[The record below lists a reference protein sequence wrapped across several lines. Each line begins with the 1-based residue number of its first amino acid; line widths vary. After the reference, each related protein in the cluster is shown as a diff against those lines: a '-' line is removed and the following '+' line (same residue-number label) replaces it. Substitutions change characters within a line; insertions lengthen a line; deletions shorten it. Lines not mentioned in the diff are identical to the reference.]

1 MSKKIVILDSNA
13 VIHRAYHALP
23 PFSTADGVM
32 VNAVYGYA
40 KLLLKVIKDIKPDIV
55 LAAFDVAGDTFRH
68 NQFEDYKANRVAAD
82 QDLYDQIPLVK
93 ELLQAIDI
101 PILELSGYE
110 ADDVIG
116 TVAEQTH
123 KTNNELVIVTGDM
136 DTMQL
141 VRPRISVYTLR
152 KSINDT
158 VIFDTEAVIAK
169 YQIHPDQ
176 VRDFKGLKGD
186 PSDNIPGVPGIG
198 DLRAVNLLK
207 RFETL
212 ENVYT
217 FVDKYEKFED
227 IEKENREAFTKS
239 IFENLKNN
247 KEQAFFSRELAT
259 IIIDAP
265 IGEVVNDSIEYTFP
279 VEKAKEIFKH
289 FEFYS
294 LVKELNT
301 QLEKVNNHKAQ
312 TSFWGGAAKT
322 VEAISNTDTTVEDNK
337 YHNLNQLTNLPLAIY
352 KNKDEYIVAD
362 AKSQK
367 AKITETELRN
377 LLQTEQTLICADIKP
392 IIRQLYPFEIKAKL
406 QDVVLMAYL
415 INPGERQLSLE
426 SVCNAYGVNYNS
438 TQPELCLHQIYQVII
453 DKMKTLHIEAVYNT
467 IERPLLLVLAKME
480 AKGVLFNTS
489 KLQSTKNFV
498 EDKIATL
505 TRDIYALYGEAFNL
519 NSPKQ
524 LADILFNKLQLSVKG
539 VKKTNG
545 GKVSTSAQSL
555 ETMRGE
561 FEIVDLILQYREVAK
576 LKSTYIDSLPTL
588 MDNGGRIHTTY
599 QQNIAA
605 TGRLSSVDPNLQNIP
620 ARSEL
625 GRQIKNCFVAPED
638 WTLLICDYSQ
648 IELRLA
654 AHLSQ
659 DQAMLEIFRQGI
671 DFHTATA
678 QRVYGVKTEEVT
690 KEMRSFAKTINFGIL
705 YGMGATSLAQNL
717 KIKRAEA
724 QIFLD
729 KYRQAYPELNDY
741 MESLKQFARKN
752 GYAQTEYGRIRDLS
766 NIDVRNPRN
775 QALLDRIAVNM
786 PIQGL
791 QADIIKLAMI
801 QIDESL
807 ADRDDIYMILQVHD
821 ELVFEVKTDKA
832 EIYKDKIL
840 NIMESVYKATIPIK
854 VEAVIKDF
862 WG

>member
-1 MSKKIVILDSNA
+1 MKKKIVILDSNA

-23 PFSTADGVM
+23 PFTTADGVM

-68 NQFEDYKANRVAAD
+68 EQFENYKANRVAAD

-93 ELLQAIDI
+93 EMLEAIEI
-101 PILELSGYE
+101 PILELAGYE
-110 ADDVIG
+110 ADDIIG
-116 TVAEQTH
+116 TIAEQTS
-123 KTNNELVIVTGDM
+123 KTSNELIIVTGDM

-141 VRPRISVYTLR
+141 VKPQILVYTLR

-158 VIFDTEAVIAK
+158 VIFDTEGVIAK

-176 VRDFKGLKGD
+176 VCDFKGLKGD

-198 DLRAVNLLK
+198 DLRAVNLLR

-212 ENVYT
+212 ENIYK
-217 FVDKYEKFED
+217 FVDQYKQFED
-227 IEKENREAFTKS
+227 IAKDNREALTKS

-259 IIIDAP
+259 IITDAP
-265 IGEVVNDSIEYTFP
+265 IGEVVHDSIDYTFP

-301 QLEKVNNHKAQ
+301 QLEKANNHKSQ
-312 TSFWGGAAKT
+312 TSFWGQADISPV
-322 VEAISNTDTTVEDNK
+322 VEPENVETGK
-337 YHNLNQLTNLPLAIY
+337 FYNLSQLTNLPLAIWAG
-352 KNKDEYIVAD
+352 EEVYIAID
-362 AKSQK
+362 AKGQR
-367 AKITETELRN
+367 AKVSEKELRE
-377 LLQTEQTLICADIKP
+377 LLASEQTLICADIKP
-392 IIRQLYPFEIKAKL
+392 IIRELYPFELKAKL
-406 QDVVLMAYL
+406 QDVILMAYL
-415 INPGERQLSLE
+415 ITPGERQLSLE
-426 SVCNAYGVNYNS
+426 AVCGAYGVGYNS
-438 TQPELCLHQIYQVII
+438 TQSELVLHQLYKLIVS
-453 DKMKTLHIEAVYNT
+453 KMQALHIEEVYNL
-467 IERPLLLVLAKME
+467 IERPLLPVLAKME
-480 AKGVLFNTS
+480 AVGVLFDEF
-489 KLQSTKNFV
+489 KLQSTKTFV
-498 EDKIATL
+498 EDKIAIL
-505 TRDIYALYGEAFNL
+505 TRDIYALAGEEFNL

-524 LADILFNKLQLSVKG
+524 LADILFNKLNLSVKG

-545 GKVSTSAQSL
+545 GQVSTSAQAL
-555 ETMRGE
+555 ESMRSE

-588 MDNGGRIHTTY
+588 MDKNGRIHTTY

-620 ARSEL
+620 ARGEL
-625 GRQIKNCFVAPED
+625 GRQIKNCFVARQN

-659 DQAMLEIFRQGI
+659 DSAMLEIFRQNI

-678 QRVYGVKTEEVT
+678 QRVYGVDPKEVT

-724 QIFLD
+724 QVFLD

-741 MESLKQFARKN
+741 MESLKQFARKH

-766 NIDVRNPRN
+766 NIDIRNPRN

-801 QIDESL
+801 KIDEYL
-807 ADRDDIYMILQVHD
+807 REKQDIYMILQVHD
-821 ELVFEVKTDKA
+821 ELVFEVKEDKA
-832 EIYKDKIL
+832 EQYKTKIL
-840 NIMESVYKATIPIK
+840 EIMESVYRATIPII
-854 VEAVIKDF
+854 VEAIVKDY

>member
-1 MSKKIVILDSNA
+1 MKKKIIILDSNA

-23 PFSTADGVM
+23 PFTTADGVM

-68 NQFEDYKANRVAAD
+68 NQFEAYKANRVAAD

-93 ELLQAIDI
+93 EMLEAIEI
-101 PILELSGYE
+101 PILELAGYE
-110 ADDVIG
+110 ADDIIG
-116 TVAEQTH
+116 TIAEQTS
-123 KTNNELVIVTGDM
+123 KTRNELIIVTGDM

-141 VRPRISVYTLR
+141 VKPQISVYTLR

-158 VIFDTEAVIAK
+158 VIFDTEAVITK
-169 YQIHPDQ
+169 YQIRPDQ
-176 VRDFKGLKGD
+176 VCDFKGLKGD

-212 ENVYT
+212 ENIYK
-217 FVDKYEKFED
+217 FVDQYKQFED
-227 IEKENREAFTKS
+227 IAKEDREALTKA

-259 IIIDAP
+259 IITDAP
-265 IGEVVNDSIEYTFP
+265 IGEVVNDSIDYTFP

-301 QLEKVNNHKAQ
+301 QLEKANNHKSQ
-312 TSFWGGAAKT
+312 TSFWGQQSVAVT
-322 VEAISNTDTTVEDNK
+322 VEPQVIGESK
-337 YHNLNQLTNLPLAIY
+337 LYNLSQLTNLPLAIWAGVEE
-352 KNKDEYIVAD
+352 DYIAID
-362 AKSQK
+362 AKGQRSK
-367 AKITETELRN
+367 VSEKELRA
-377 LLQTEQTLICADIKP
+377 LLGSEQTIICADIKP
-392 IIRQLYPFEIKAKL
+392 IIRKLYPFELKANL
-406 QDVVLMAYL
+406 QDVILMAYL

-426 SVCNAYGVNYNS
+426 AVCGAYGVGYNS
-438 TQPELCLHQIYQVII
+438 AQPELVLHQLYDLILS
-453 DKMKTLHIEAVYNT
+453 KMQTLHIEEVYNS
-467 IERPLLLVLAKME
+467 IERPLLPVLAKME
-480 AKGVLFNTS
+480 AVGVLFNES
-489 KLQSTKNFV
+489 KLQATKTFV

-505 TRDIYALYGEAFNL
+505 TKDIYALAGEEFNL

-524 LADILFNKLQLSVKG
+524 LADILFNKLNLSVKG

-545 GKVSTSAQSL
+545 GQISTSAQAL
-555 ETMRGE
+555 ESMRGE

-588 MDNGGRIHTTY
+588 MDEQGRIHTTY

-620 ARSEL
+620 ARGEL
-625 GRQIKNCFVAPED
+625 GRQIKNCFVAREN

-659 DQAMLEIFRQGI
+659 DQAMLEIFRQNI
-671 DFHTATA
+671 DFHTATS
-678 QRVYGVKTEEVT
+678 QRVYGVSPEEVT

-724 QIFLD
+724 QVFLD
-729 KYRQAYPELNDY
+729 KYRQAYPELHEY
-741 MESLKQFARKN
+741 MESLKQFARKH

-766 NIDVRNPRN
+766 NIDIRNPRN

-801 QIDESL
+801 KIDEYL
-807 ADRDDIYMILQVHD
+807 GEKQDIYMILQVHD
-821 ELVFEVKTDKA
+821 ELVFEVKTTQA
-832 EIYKDKIL
+832 EQYKDKIL
-840 NIMESVYKATIPIK
+840 EIMESVYKATIPIK
-854 VEAVIKDF
+854 VEAVIKDY

>member
-1 MSKKIVILDSNA
+1 MKKKIVILDSNA

-23 PFSTADGVM
+23 PFTTADGVM

-68 NQFEDYKANRVAAD
+68 NQFEAYKANRVAAD

-93 ELLQAIDI
+93 EMLEAIEI
-101 PILELSGYE
+101 PILELAGYE
-110 ADDVIG
+110 ADDIIG
-116 TVAEQTH
+116 TIAEQTS
-123 KTNNELVIVTGDM
+123 KTSNELIIVTGDM

-141 VRPRISVYTLR
+141 VKPQILVYTLR

-158 VIFDTEAVIAK
+158 VIFDTEGVIAK

-176 VRDFKGLKGD
+176 VCDFKGLKGD

-207 RFETL
+207 RFKTL
-212 ENVYT
+212 ENIYK
-217 FVDKYEKFED
+217 FVDQYKQFED
-227 IEKENREAFTKS
+227 IAKDNREALTKS

-259 IIIDAP
+259 IITDAP
-265 IGEVVNDSIEYTFP
+265 IGEVVHDSIDYTFP

-301 QLEKVNNHKAQ
+301 QLEKANNHKSQ
-312 TSFWGGAAKT
+312 TSFWGQADISPVVKPEN
-322 VEAISNTDTTVEDNK
+322 VETGK
-337 YHNLNQLTNLPLAIY
+337 FYNLSQLTNLPLAIWAG
-352 KNKDEYIVAD
+352 EEVYIAID
-362 AKSQK
+362 AKGQR
-367 AKITETELRN
+367 AKVSEKELRE
-377 LLQTEQTLICADIKP
+377 LLASEQTLICADIKP
-392 IIRQLYPFEIKAKL
+392 IIRELYPFELKANL
-406 QDVVLMAYL
+406 QDVILMAYL

-426 SVCNAYGVNYNS
+426 AVCGAYGVGYNS
-438 TQPELCLHQIYQVII
+438 TQPELVLHQLYKLLVS
-453 DKMKTLHIEAVYNT
+453 KMQALHIEEVYNL
-467 IERPLLLVLAKME
+467 IERPLLPVLAKME
-480 AKGVLFNTS
+480 AVGVLFDES
-489 KLQSTKNFV
+489 KLQSTKTFV
-498 EDKIATL
+498 EDKIAIL
-505 TRDIYALYGEAFNL
+505 TRDIYALAGEEFNL

-524 LADILFNKLQLSVKG
+524 LADILFNKLNLSVKG

-545 GKVSTSAQSL
+545 GQISTSAQAL
-555 ETMRGE
+555 ESMRSE

-588 MDNGGRIHTTY
+588 MDKNGRIHTTY

-620 ARSEL
+620 ARGEL
-625 GRQIKNCFVAPED
+625 GRQIKNCFVARQD

-659 DQAMLEIFRQGI
+659 DRAMLEIFRQNI

-678 QRVYGVKTEEVT
+678 QRVYGVGPEEVT

-724 QIFLD
+724 QVFLD
-729 KYRQAYPELNDY
+729 KYRQAYSELNDY
-741 MESLKQFARKN
+741 IESLKQFARKHN
-752 GYAQTEYGRIRDLS
+752 YAQTEYGRIRDLS
-766 NIDVRNPRN
+766 NIDIRNPRN

-801 QIDESL
+801 KIDEYL
-807 ADRDDIYMILQVHD
+807 GEKQDIYMILQVHD
-821 ELVFEVKTDKA
+821 ELVFEVKEDKA
-832 EIYKDKIL
+832 EQYKTKIL
-840 NIMESVYKATIPIK
+840 EIMESVYKATIPIK
-854 VEAVIKDF
+854 VEAVIKNY

>member
-123 KTNNELVIVTGDM
+123 KTSNELVIVTGDM

-198 DLRAVNLLK
+198 DMRAVNLLK

-212 ENVYT
+212 ENIYT
-217 FVDKYEKFED
+217 FIDKYDKFED
-227 IEKENREAFTKS
+227 IAKEDREALTKS

-259 IIIDAP
+259 IITDAP

-312 TSFWGGAAKT
+312 ASFFSSSNQSNL
-322 VEAISNTDTTVEDNK
+322 EAVSQNQPNK
-337 YHNLNQLTNLPLAIY
+337 YLNLNKLTTLPLAICTTQ
-352 KNKDEYIVAD
+352 NEYVVID
-362 AKSQK
+362 SKLQK
-367 AKITETELRN
+367 AKITKSELKD
-377 LLQTEQTLICADIKP
+377 LLQTEQILICADIKP
-392 IIRQLYPFEIKAKL
+392 IIRQLYPFEIKAKI

-438 TQPELCLHQIYQVII
+438 IQPELCLHQIYQVIV
-453 DKMKTLHIEAVYNT
+453 DKMKTLHIEEVYNT
-467 IERPLLLVLAKME
+467 IERPLLPVLAKME

-498 EDKIATL
+498 ENKIANL
-505 TRDIYALYGEAFNL
+505 TRDIYALSGEEFNL

-545 GKVSTSAQSL
+545 GKVSTSAQAL
-555 ETMRGE
+555 EAMRGK

-588 MDNGGRIHTTY
+588 MDDRGRIHTTY

-620 ARSEL
+620 ARTEL

-659 DQAMLEIFRQGI
+659 DQAMLEIFRQGV

-678 QRVYGVKTEEVT
+678 QRVYGVKSEEVT

-724 QIFLD
+724 QEFLD
-729 KYRQAYPELNDY
+729 KYRQAYPELHQY
-741 MESLKQFARKN
+741 MESLKQFSRKH

-766 NIDVRNPRN
+766 NIDIRNPRN

-801 QIDESL
+801 QMDEYL

-832 EIYKDKIL
+832 AIYRDKIL

>member
-68 NQFEDYKANRVAAD
+68 NQFEAYKANRVAAD

-101 PILELSGYE
+101 PVLELSGYE
-110 ADDVIG
+110 ADDIIG
-116 TVAEQTH
+116 TIAKQTD

-141 VRPRISVYTLR
+141 VKPRISVYTLK

-169 YQIHPDQ
+169 YQIHPNQ

-198 DLRAVNLLK
+198 DMRAVNLLK

-212 ENVYT
+212 ENIYT
-217 FVDKYEKFED
+217 FVDKYEKFDD
-227 IEKENREAFTKS
+227 IKKENREALTKS
-239 IFENLKNN
+239 IFENLKQN

-259 IIIDAP
+259 IILDAP
-265 IGEVVNDSIEYTFP
+265 IGEVVHDSIAYTFP

-301 QLEKVNNHKAQ
+301 QLEKSDNHKTQA
-312 TSFWGGAAKT
+312 SFWGQSNQELVFTEG
-322 VEAISNTDTTVEDNK
+322 VENNK
-337 YHNLNQLTNLPLAIY
+337 YHQLNQLTTSLLAIY
-352 KNKDEYIVAD
+352 TRQDEYIAIDVNLD
-362 AKSQK
+362 K
-367 AKITETELRN
+367 ANITESELRN
-377 LLQTEQTLICADIKP
+377 LLQTDQILICSDIKTLIRSLCP
-392 IIRQLYPFEIKAKL
+392 VNVKAKL

-426 SVCNAYGVNYNS
+426 SVCSAYGVKYNS
-438 TQPELCLHQIYQVII
+438 IQPELCLHQIYQVII
-453 DKMKTLHIEAVYNT
+453 DKMKTLHIEDVYNT
-467 IERPLLLVLAKME
+467 IERPLLTVLAKME
-480 AKGVLFNTS
+480 AKGVLFDTS

-498 EDKIATL
+498 EGKIATL
-505 TRDIYALYGEAFNL
+505 TRDIYALSGKEFNL

-539 VKKTNG
+539 VKKTNSG
-545 GKVSTSAQSL
+545 QVSTSAQAL
-555 ETMRGE
+555 EAMRGE

-588 MDNGGRIHTTY
+588 MDDRGRIHTTY

-625 GRQIKNCFVAPED
+625 GRQIKNCFVAPEG

-678 QRVYGVKTEEVT
+678 QRVYAVKPEEVT

-717 KIKRAEA
+717 KIKRTEA
-724 QIFLD
+724 QEFLD
-729 KYRQAYPELNDY
+729 KYRQAYPELHQY
-741 MESLKQFARKN
+741 MESLKQFARKH

-766 NIDVRNPRN
+766 NIDIRNPRN

-801 QIDESL
+801 KIDEYL
-807 ADRDDIYMILQVHD
+807 GEKQDIYMILQVHD

-832 EIYKDKIL
+832 EQYKTKIL
-840 NIMESVYKATIPIK
+840 EIMESVYKATIPIK
-854 VEAVIKDF
+854 VEAAIKDY
-862 WG
+862 

>member
-1 MSKKIVILDSNA
+1 MKKKIVILDSNA

-23 PFSTADGVM
+23 PFTTADGVM

-68 NQFEDYKANRVAAD
+68 EQFENYKANRVAAD

-93 ELLQAIDI
+93 EMLEAIEI
-101 PILELSGYE
+101 PILELAGYE
-110 ADDVIG
+110 ADDIIG
-116 TVAEQTH
+116 TIAEQTS
-123 KTNNELVIVTGDM
+123 KTSNELIIVTGDM

-141 VRPRISVYTLR
+141 VKPQILVYTLR

-158 VIFDTEAVIAK
+158 VIFDTEGVIAK

-176 VRDFKGLKGD
+176 VCDFKGLKGD

-198 DLRAVNLLK
+198 DLRAVNLLR

-212 ENVYT
+212 ENIYK
-217 FVDKYEKFED
+217 FVDQYKQFED
-227 IEKENREAFTKS
+227 IAKDNREALTKS

-259 IIIDAP
+259 IITDAP
-265 IGEVVNDSIEYTFP
+265 IGEVVHDSIDYTFP

-301 QLEKVNNHKAQ
+301 QLEKANNHKSQ
-312 TSFWGGAAKT
+312 TSFWGQADISPV
-322 VEAISNTDTTVEDNK
+322 VEPENVETGK
-337 YHNLNQLTNLPLAIY
+337 FYNLSQLTNLPLAIWAG
-352 KNKDEYIVAD
+352 EEVYIAID
-362 AKSQK
+362 AKGQR
-367 AKITETELRN
+367 AKVSEKELRE
-377 LLQTEQTLICADIKP
+377 LLASEQTLICADIKP
-392 IIRQLYPFEIKAKL
+392 IIRELYPFELKAKL
-406 QDVVLMAYL
+406 QDVILMAYL

-426 SVCNAYGVNYNS
+426 AVCGAYGVGYNS
-438 TQPELCLHQIYQVII
+438 TQSELVLHQLYKLIVS
-453 DKMKTLHIEAVYNT
+453 KMQALHIEEVYNL
-467 IERPLLLVLAKME
+467 IERPLLPVLAKME
-480 AKGVLFNTS
+480 AVGVLFDEF
-489 KLQSTKNFV
+489 KLQSTKTFV
-498 EDKIATL
+498 EDKIAIL
-505 TRDIYALYGEAFNL
+505 TRDIYALAGEEFNL

-524 LADILFNKLQLSVKG
+524 LADILFNKLNLSVKG

-545 GKVSTSAQSL
+545 GQVSTSAQAL
-555 ETMRGE
+555 ESMRSE

-588 MDNGGRIHTTY
+588 MDKNGRIHTTY

-620 ARSEL
+620 ARGEL
-625 GRQIKNCFVAPED
+625 GRQIKNCFVARQN

-659 DQAMLEIFRQGI
+659 DSAMLEIFRQNI

-678 QRVYGVKTEEVT
+678 QRVYGVDPKEVT

-724 QIFLD
+724 QVFLD

-741 MESLKQFARKN
+741 MESLKQFARKH

-766 NIDVRNPRN
+766 NIDIRNPRN

-801 QIDESL
+801 KIDEYL
-807 ADRDDIYMILQVHD
+807 REKQDIYMILQVHD
-821 ELVFEVKTDKA
+821 ELVFEVKEDKA
-832 EIYKDKIL
+832 EQYKTKIL
-840 NIMESVYKATIPIK
+840 EIMESVYRATIPII
-854 VEAVIKDF
+854 VEAIVKDY

>member
-40 KLLLKVIKDIKPDIV
+40 KLLLKVIKDVNPDIV

-68 NQFEDYKANRVAAD
+68 QQFEAYKANRVAAD

-101 PILELSGYE
+101 PVLELSGYE
-110 ADDVIG
+110 ADDIIG
-116 TVAEQTH
+116 TIAEQTH
-123 KTNNELVIVTGDM
+123 KTSNELVIVTGDM

-141 VRPRISVYTLR
+141 VKPRISVYTLR

-158 VIFDTEAVIAK
+158 IIFDTEAVIAK
-169 YQIHPDQ
+169 YQIRPDQ
-176 VRDFKGLKGD
+176 VCDFKGLKGD

-198 DLRAVNLLK
+198 DMRAVNLLK

-212 ENVYT
+212 ENIYN
-217 FVDKYEKFED
+217 FVDKYEKFDD
-227 IEKENREAFTKS
+227 IDKDNREAFTKS

-259 IIIDAP
+259 IITDAP
-265 IGEVVNDSIEYTFP
+265 IREIVNDSLDYTFP
-279 VEKAKEIFKH
+279 VEKAKDIFKH

-301 QLEKVNNHKAQ
+301 QLEKSNNHKAQ
-312 TSFWGGAAKT
+312 ASFFANS
-322 VEAISNTDTTVEDNK
+322 ESNLEIVSQSQPSKYLALNK
-337 YHNLNQLTNLPLAIY
+337 LTNLPLAIY
-352 KNKDEYIVAD
+352 TNPNEYVVID
-362 AKSQK
+362 SKLQK
-367 AKITETELRN
+367 AKITEIELRN
-377 LLQTEQTLICADIKP
+377 LLHTEQTLICTDIKP
-392 IIRQLYPFEIKAKL
+392 IIRELYPIELKANL
-406 QDVVLMAYL
+406 QDVILMAYL

-438 TQPELCLHQIYQVII
+438 AQPELCLHQIYQVIL
-453 DKMKTLHIEAVYNT
+453 DKMKTLHIESVYNT
-467 IERPLLLVLAKME
+467 IERPLLPVLAKME
-480 AKGVLFNTS
+480 SKGVLFDIT

-498 EDKIATL
+498 EDKIYKL
-505 TRDIYALYGEAFNL
+505 TRDIYSISGEEFNL

-524 LADILFNKLQLSVKG
+524 LADILFNKLNLSVKG

-545 GKVSTSAQSL
+545 GQVSTSAQAL
-555 ETMRGE
+555 EAMRGK

-576 LKSTYIDSLPTL
+576 LKSTYIDSIPTL
-588 MDNGGRIHTTY
+588 MDKNGRIHTTY

-625 GRQIKNCFVAPED
+625 GRQIKNCFVAPKE
-638 WTLLICDYSQ
+638 WTFLICDYSQ
-648 IELRLA
+648 IELRLS

-659 DQAMLEIFRQGI
+659 DKAMLDIFRQNI

-678 QRVYGVKTEEVT
+678 QRVYGVKVEEVT

-741 MESLKQFARKN
+741 MESLKQFARKH

-766 NIDVRNPRN
+766 NIDIRNPRN

-801 QIDESL
+801 KINEYL

-821 ELVFEVKTDKA
+821 ELVFEVKVEKA

-840 NIMESVYKATIPIK
+840 HIMESVYKATIPMK
-854 VEAVIKDF
+854 VEAAIKNY

>member
-1 MSKKIVILDSNA
+1 MKKKIVILDSNA

-23 PFSTADGVM
+23 PFTTADGVI

-55 LAAFDVAGDTFRH
+55 LAAFDVAGGTFRH
-68 NQFEDYKANRVAAD
+68 EQFEQYKANRVAAD

-93 ELLQAIDI
+93 EMLEAIEI

-110 ADDVIG
+110 ADDIIG
-116 TVAEQTH
+116 TIAEQTS
-123 KTNNELVIVTGDM
+123 KTSNELIIVTGDM

-141 VRPRISVYTLR
+141 VKPQISVYTLR

-169 YQIHPDQ
+169 YQIRPDQ
-176 VRDFKGLKGD
+176 VCDFKGLKGD

-198 DLRAVNLLK
+198 DMRAVNLLK

-212 ENVYT
+212 ENTYK
-217 FVDKYEKFED
+217 FVDQYAKFED
-227 IEKENREAFTKS
+227 IAKEDREALTKS
-239 IFENLKNN
+239 IFENLKKN

-259 IIIDAP
+259 IITDAP
-265 IGEVVNDSIEYTFP
+265 IGEVVNDSIDYTFP

-301 QLEKVNNHKAQ
+301 QLEKANNHKAQ
-312 TSFWGGAAKT
+312 TSFWGRADIAT
-322 VEAISNTDTTVEDNK
+322 VAEPESMGESKLYD
-337 YHNLNQLTNLPLAIY
+337 LSQLTNLPLAIWASQ
-352 KNKDEYIVAD
+352 EGGIAID
-362 AKSQK
+362 AKGQK
-367 AKITETELRN
+367 AKLSESELRE
-377 LLQTEQTLICADIKP
+377 LLSSEQTLICADIKP
-392 IIRQLYPFEIKAKL
+392 IIRKLYPFELKANL
-406 QDVVLMAYL
+406 QDVILMAYL

-426 SVCNAYGVNYNS
+426 AVCGAYGIGYNA
-438 TQPELCLHQIYQVII
+438 TQPELILHQLYNLILS
-453 DKMKTLHIEAVYNT
+453 KMQSLHIEEVYNL
-467 IERPLLLVLAKME
+467 IERPLLPVLAKME
-480 AKGVLFNTS
+480 AMGVLFNES
-489 KLQSTKNFV
+489 KLQATKTFV
-498 EDKIATL
+498 EDKIDVL
-505 TRDIYALYGEAFNL
+505 TRDIYAIAGEEFNL

-524 LADILFNKLQLSVKG
+524 LADILFNKLNLSVKG

-545 GKVSTSAQSL
+545 GQVSTSAQAL
-555 ETMRGE
+555 ESMRGK

-588 MDNGGRIHTTY
+588 MDKNGRIHTTY

-620 ARSEL
+620 ARGEL
-625 GRQIKNCFVAPED
+625 GRQIKDCFVARED

-659 DQAMLEIFRQGI
+659 DQAMLEIFRKNI

-678 QRVYGVKTEEVT
+678 QRVYGVSPEEVT

-724 QIFLD
+724 QVFLD

-741 MESLKQFARKN
+741 MESLKQFARKH

-766 NIDVRNPRN
+766 NIDIRNPRN

-801 QIDESL
+801 QIDEYI
-807 ADRDDIYMILQVHD
+807 AAKDDIYMILQVHD
-821 ELVFEVKTDKA
+821 ELVFEVKADKA
-832 EIYKDKIL
+832 EKYKDKIL
-840 NIMESVYKATIPIK
+840 EIMESVYKATIPIK
-854 VEAVIKDF
+854 VEAVTKDY

>member
-1 MSKKIVILDSNA
+1 MKKKIVILDSNA

-23 PFSTADGVM
+23 PFTTADGVM

-55 LAAFDVAGDTFRH
+55 LAAFDVVGGTFRH
-68 NQFEDYKANRVAAD
+68 EQFEQYKANRVAAD

-93 ELLQAIDI
+93 EMLEAIEI

-110 ADDVIG
+110 ADDIIG
-116 TVAEQTH
+116 TIAEQTS
-123 KTNNELVIVTGDM
+123 KTSNELIIVTGDM

-141 VRPRISVYTLR
+141 VKPQISVYTLR

-169 YQIHPDQ
+169 YQIRPDQ
-176 VRDFKGLKGD
+176 VCDFKGLKGD

-212 ENVYT
+212 ENTYK
-217 FVDKYEKFED
+217 FVDQYAKFED
-227 IEKENREAFTKS
+227 IAKEDREALTKS
-239 IFENLKNN
+239 IFENLKKN

-259 IIIDAP
+259 IITDAP
-265 IGEVVNDSIEYTFP
+265 IGEVVNDSIDYTFP
-279 VEKAKEIFKH
+279 VGKAKEIFKH

-301 QLEKVNNHKAQ
+301 QLEKANNHKAQ
-312 TSFWGGAAKT
+312 TSFWGQADIAT
-322 VEAISNTDTTVEDNK
+322 VAEPESMGESKLYNFS
-337 YHNLNQLTNLPLAIY
+337 QLTHLPLAIWAGQE
-352 KNKDEYIVAD
+352 DYIVID
-362 AKSQK
+362 AKGQK
-367 AKITETELRN
+367 AKVSEKELRE
-377 LLQTEQTLICADIKP
+377 LLVSKQTLICADIKP
-392 IIRQLYPFEIKAKL
+392 IIRKLYPFELKANL
-406 QDVVLMAYL
+406 QDVILMAYL

-426 SVCNAYGVNYNS
+426 AVCGAYGIGYNS
-438 TQPELCLHQIYQVII
+438 TQPELVLHQLYQLIVS
-453 DKMKTLHIEAVYNT
+453 KMQALHIEEVYNL
-467 IERPLLLVLAKME
+467 IERPLLPVLAKME
-480 AKGVLFNTS
+480 AMGVLFNES
-489 KLQSTKNFV
+489 KLQATKTFV
-498 EDKIATL
+498 EDKIDVL
-505 TRDIYALYGEAFNL
+505 TRDIYAIAGEEFNL

-524 LADILFNKLQLSVKG
+524 LADILFNKLNLSVKG

-545 GKVSTSAQSL
+545 GQVSTSAQAL
-555 ETMRGE
+555 ESMRGK

-588 MDNGGRIHTTY
+588 MDKNGRIHTTY

-620 ARSEL
+620 ARGEL
-625 GRQIKNCFVAPED
+625 GRQIKDCFVARED

-659 DQAMLEIFRQGI
+659 DQAMLEIFRKNI

-678 QRVYGVKTEEVT
+678 QRVYGVSPEEVT

-724 QIFLD
+724 QVFLD

-741 MESLKQFARKN
+741 MESLKQFARKH

-766 NIDVRNPRN
+766 NIDIRNPRN

-801 QIDESL
+801 KIDEYL
-807 ADRDDIYMILQVHD
+807 REKQDIYMILQVHD

-832 EIYKDKIL
+832 DQYKTTIL
-840 NIMESVYKATIPIK
+840 EIMESVYKATIPIK
-854 VEAVIKDF
+854 VEAVTKDY

>member
-40 KLLLKVIKDIKPDIV
+40 KLLLKVIKDVNPDIV

-68 NQFEDYKANRVAAD
+68 QQFEAYKANRVAAD

-101 PILELSGYE
+101 PVLELSGYE
-110 ADDVIG
+110 ADDIIG
-116 TVAEQTH
+116 TIAEQTH
-123 KTNNELVIVTGDM
+123 KTSNELVIVTGDM

-141 VRPRISVYTLR
+141 VKPRISVYTLR

-158 VIFDTEAVIAK
+158 IIFDTEAVIAK
-169 YQIHPDQ
+169 YQIRPDQ
-176 VRDFKGLKGD
+176 VCDFKGLKGD

-198 DLRAVNLLK
+198 DMRAVNLLK

-212 ENVYT
+212 ENIYN
-217 FVDKYEKFED
+217 FVDKYEKFDD
-227 IEKENREAFTKS
+227 IDKDNREAFTKS

-259 IIIDAP
+259 IITDAP
-265 IGEVVNDSIEYTFP
+265 IREIVNDSLDYTFP
-279 VEKAKEIFKH
+279 VEKAKDIFKH

-301 QLEKVNNHKAQ
+301 QLEKSNNHKAQ
-312 TSFWGGAAKT
+312 ASFFANS
-322 VEAISNTDTTVEDNK
+322 ESNLEIVSQSQPSKYLALNK
-337 YHNLNQLTNLPLAIY
+337 LTNLPLAIY
-352 KNKDEYIVAD
+352 TNPNEYVVID
-362 AKSQK
+362 SKLQK
-367 AKITETELRN
+367 AKITEIELRN
-377 LLQTEQTLICADIKP
+377 LLHTEQTLICTDIKP
-392 IIRQLYPFEIKAKL
+392 IIRELYPIELKANL
-406 QDVVLMAYL
+406 QDVILMAYL

-426 SVCNAYGVNYNS
+426 SVCNAYGVSYN
-438 TQPELCLHQIYQVII
+438 TLMPESSLHQVYNVII
-453 DKMKTLHIEAVYNT
+453 GKMQTLHIESVYNT
-467 IERPLLLVLAKME
+467 IERPLLPVLAKME
-480 AKGVLFNTS
+480 SKGVLFDIT

-498 EDKIATL
+498 EDKIYKL
-505 TRDIYALYGEAFNL
+505 TRDIYSISGEEFNL

-524 LADILFNKLQLSVKG
+524 LADILFNKLNLSVKG

-545 GKVSTSAQSL
+545 GKVSTSAQAL
-555 ETMRGE
+555 EAMRGK

-576 LKSTYIDSLPTL
+576 LKSTYIDSIPTL
-588 MDNGGRIHTTY
+588 MDKNGRIHTTY

-625 GRQIKNCFVAPED
+625 GRQIKNCFVAPKE
-638 WTLLICDYSQ
+638 WTFLICDYSQ
-648 IELRLA
+648 IELRLS

-659 DQAMLEIFRQGI
+659 DKAMLDIFRQNI

-678 QRVYGVKTEEVT
+678 QRVYGVKVEEVT

-741 MESLKQFARKN
+741 MESLKQFARKH

-766 NIDVRNPRN
+766 NIDIRNPRN

-801 QIDESL
+801 QIDEYL

-821 ELVFEVKTDKA
+821 ELVFEVKVEKA

-840 NIMESVYKATIPIK
+840 HIMESVYKATIPMK
-854 VEAVIKDF
+854 VEAAIKNY

>member
-1 MSKKIVILDSNA
+1 MKKKIVILDSNA

-23 PFSTADGVM
+23 PFTTADGMM

-68 NQFEDYKANRVAAD
+68 NQFKAYKANRVAAD

-93 ELLQAIDI
+93 EMLEAIEI

-110 ADDVIG
+110 ADDIIG
-116 TVAEQTH
+116 TIAEQTS
-123 KTNNELVIVTGDM
+123 KTKNELIIVTGDM

-141 VRPRISVYTLR
+141 VKPQISVYTLR

-169 YQIHPDQ
+169 YQICPDQ
-176 VRDFKGLKGD
+176 VCDFKGLKGD

-212 ENVYT
+212 ENIYK
-217 FVDKYEKFED
+217 FVDQYKQFED
-227 IEKENREAFTKS
+227 IAKNNREALTKS

-247 KEQAFFSRELAT
+247 KEQAFFSQELAT
-259 IIIDAP
+259 IITDAP
-265 IGEVVNDSIEYTFP
+265 IGEVVHDSIDYTFP

-301 QLEKVNNHKAQ
+301 QLEKANNHKSQ
-312 TSFWGGAAKT
+312 TSFWGQADIAPVAESESVGESKL
-322 VEAISNTDTTVEDNK
+322 
-337 YHNLNQLTNLPLAIY
+337 YNLSQLTNLPLAIWAGQ
-352 KNKDEYIVAD
+352 EEGYIAID
-362 AKSQK
+362 AKGQR
-367 AKITETELRN
+367 AKVSEKELRE
-377 LLQTEQTLICADIKP
+377 LLASEQTLICADIKP
-392 IIRQLYPFEIKAKL
+392 IIGELYPFELKAKL
-406 QDVVLMAYL
+406 QDVILMAYL

-426 SVCNAYGVNYNS
+426 AVCGAYGVGYNS
-438 TQPELCLHQIYQVII
+438 TQPELVLHQLYKLILS
-453 DKMKTLHIEAVYNT
+453 KMQALHIEEVYNL
-467 IERPLLLVLAKME
+467 IERPLLPVLAKME
-480 AKGVLFNTS
+480 AVGVLFDES
-489 KLQSTKNFV
+489 KLQSTKTFV
-498 EDKIATL
+498 EDKVATL
-505 TRDIYALYGEAFNL
+505 TRDIYALAGEEFNL

-524 LADILFNKLQLSVKG
+524 LADILFNKLNLSVKG

-545 GKVSTSAQSL
+545 GQISTSAQAL
-555 ETMRGE
+555 ESMRSE

-588 MDNGGRIHTTY
+588 MDEQSRIHTTY

-620 ARSEL
+620 ARGEL
-625 GRQIKNCFVAPED
+625 GRQIKNCFVAREG

-659 DQAMLEIFRQGI
+659 DRAMLDIFRQNI

-678 QRVYGVKTEEVT
+678 QRVYGVSPEEVT

-724 QIFLD
+724 QVFLD

-741 MESLKQFARKN
+741 MESLKQFARKH
-752 GYAQTEYGRIRDLS
+752 GYSQTEYGRIRDLS
-766 NIDVRNPRN
+766 NIDIRNQRN

-801 QIDESL
+801 KIDEYL
-807 ADRDDIYMILQVHD
+807 EEKQDIYMILQVHD
-821 ELVFEVKTDKA
+821 ELVFEVKSDKA
-832 EIYKDKIL
+832 EQYKTKIL
-840 NIMESVYKATIPIK
+840 EIMESVYKATIPIK
-854 VEAVIKDF
+854 VEAVIKDY

>member
-1 MSKKIVILDSNA
+1 MKKKIVILDSNA

-23 PFSTADGVM
+23 PFTTADGVM

-68 NQFEDYKANRVAAD
+68 NQFESYKANRVAAD

-93 ELLQAIDI
+93 EMLEAIEI

-110 ADDVIG
+110 ADDIIG
-116 TVAEQTH
+116 TIAEQTG
-123 KTNNELVIVTGDM
+123 KTSNELIIVTGDM

-141 VRPRISVYTLR
+141 VKPQISVYTLR

-158 VIFDTEAVIAK
+158 VIFDTKAVIAK

-176 VRDFKGLKGD
+176 VCDFKGLKGD

-207 RFETL
+207 RFETI
-212 ENVYT
+212 ENIYK
-217 FVDKYEKFED
+217 FVDQYAKFED
-227 IEKENREAFTKS
+227 IAKEDREALTKS

-259 IIIDAP
+259 IITDAP
-265 IGEVVNDSIEYTFP
+265 IGEVVNDSIDYTFP

-301 QLEKVNNHKAQ
+301 QLEKANNHKSQ
-312 TSFWGGAAKT
+312 TSFWGQQPATPA
-322 VEAISNTDTTVEDNK
+322 VETQAIEESK
-337 YHNLNQLTNLPLAIY
+337 LYNLSQLTNFPLAIWAEVEE
-352 KNKDEYIVAD
+352 DYIAID
-362 AKSQK
+362 AKGQRSK
-367 AKITETELRN
+367 VSEKELRE
-377 LLQTEQTLICADIKP
+377 LLASEQTIICADIKP
-392 IIRQLYPFEIKAKL
+392 IIRKLYPFELKANL
-406 QDVVLMAYL
+406 QDVILMAYL

-426 SVCNAYGVNYNS
+426 AVCGAYGIGYNS
-438 TQPELCLHQIYQVII
+438 AQPELVLHQLYDLILS
-453 DKMKTLHIEAVYNT
+453 KMQTLHIEEVYNS
-467 IERPLLLVLAKME
+467 IERPLLPVLAKME
-480 AKGVLFNTS
+480 AIGVLFDES
-489 KLQSTKNFV
+489 KLQATKTFV
-498 EDKIATL
+498 EDKITTL
-505 TRDIYALYGEAFNL
+505 TKDIYALAGEEFNL

-524 LADILFNKLQLSVKG
+524 LADILFNKLNLSVKG

-545 GKVSTSAQSL
+545 GQVSTSAQAL
-555 ETMRGE
+555 ESMRGE

-576 LKSTYIDSLPTL
+576 LKSTYIDSLPNL
-588 MDNGGRIHTTY
+588 MDEQGRIHTTY

-620 ARSEL
+620 ARGEL
-625 GRQIKNCFVAPED
+625 GRQIKNCFVAPEG

-659 DQAMLEIFRQGI
+659 DQAMLEIFRQNI

-678 QRVYGVKTEEVT
+678 QRVYGVNTEEVT

-724 QIFLD
+724 QVFLD
-729 KYRQAYPELNDY
+729 KYRQAYPELHEY
-741 MESLKQFARKN
+741 MESLKQFARKH

-766 NIDVRNPRN
+766 NIDIRNPRN

-801 QIDESL
+801 KIDEYL
-807 ADRDDIYMILQVHD
+807 GEKQDIYMILQVHD
-821 ELVFEVKTDKA
+821 ELVFEVKTTQA
-832 EIYKDKIL
+832 EQYKYKVL
-840 NIMESVYKATIPIK
+840 EIMELVYKATIPIK
-854 VEAVIKDF
+854 VEAVIKDY

>member
-1 MSKKIVILDSNA
+1 MKKKIVILDSNA

-23 PFSTADGVM
+23 PFTTADGVM

-68 NQFEDYKANRVAAD
+68 NQFEAYKANRVAAD

-93 ELLQAIDI
+93 EMLEAIEI
-101 PILELSGYE
+101 PILELAGYE
-110 ADDVIG
+110 ADDIIG
-116 TVAEQTH
+116 TIAEQTS
-123 KTNNELVIVTGDM
+123 KTSNELIIVTGDM

-141 VRPRISVYTLR
+141 VKPQILVYTLR

-158 VIFDTEAVIAK
+158 VIFDTEGVIAK

-176 VRDFKGLKGD
+176 VCDFKGLKGD

-207 RFETL
+207 RFKTL
-212 ENVYT
+212 ENIYK
-217 FVDKYEKFED
+217 FVDQYKQFED
-227 IEKENREAFTKS
+227 IAKDNREALTKS

-259 IIIDAP
+259 IITDAP
-265 IGEVVNDSIEYTFP
+265 IGEVVHDSIDYTFP

-301 QLEKVNNHKAQ
+301 QLEKANNHKSQ
-312 TSFWGGAAKT
+312 TSFWGQADISPVVKPEN
-322 VEAISNTDTTVEDNK
+322 VETGK
-337 YHNLNQLTNLPLAIY
+337 FYNLSQLTNLPLAIWAG
-352 KNKDEYIVAD
+352 EEVYIAID
-362 AKSQK
+362 AKGQR
-367 AKITETELRN
+367 AKVSEKELRE
-377 LLQTEQTLICADIKP
+377 LLASEQTLICADIKP
-392 IIRQLYPFEIKAKL
+392 IIRELYPFELKANL
-406 QDVVLMAYL
+406 QDVILMAYL

-426 SVCNAYGVNYNS
+426 AVCGAYGVGYNS
-438 TQPELCLHQIYQVII
+438 TQPELVLHQLYKLLVS
-453 DKMKTLHIEAVYNT
+453 KMQALHIEEVYNL
-467 IERPLLLVLAKME
+467 IERPLLPVLAKME
-480 AKGVLFNTS
+480 AVGVLFDES
-489 KLQSTKNFV
+489 KLQSTKTFV
-498 EDKIATL
+498 EDKIAIL
-505 TRDIYALYGEAFNL
+505 TRDIYALAGEEFNL

-524 LADILFNKLQLSVKG
+524 LADILFNKLNLSVKG

-545 GKVSTSAQSL
+545 GQISTSAQAL
-555 ETMRGE
+555 ESMRSE

-588 MDNGGRIHTTY
+588 MDKNGRIHTTY

-620 ARSEL
+620 ARGEL
-625 GRQIKNCFVAPED
+625 GRQIKNCFVARQD

-659 DQAMLEIFRQGI
+659 DSAMLEIFRQNI

-678 QRVYGVKTEEVT
+678 QRVYGVSPEEVT

-724 QIFLD
+724 QVFLD
-729 KYRQAYPELNDY
+729 KYRQAYSELNDY
-741 MESLKQFARKN
+741 IESLKQFARKHN
-752 GYAQTEYGRIRDLS
+752 YAQTEYGRIRDLS
-766 NIDVRNPRN
+766 NIDIRNPRN

-801 QIDESL
+801 KIDEYL
-807 ADRDDIYMILQVHD
+807 GEKQDIYMILQVHD
-821 ELVFEVKTDKA
+821 ELVFEVKEDKA
-832 EIYKDKIL
+832 EQYKTKIL
-840 NIMESVYKATIPIK
+840 EIMESVYKATIPIK
-854 VEAVIKDF
+854 VEAVIKNY

>member
-110 ADDVIG
+110 ADDIIG
-116 TVAEQTH
+116 TVAEQTY
-123 KTNNELVIVTGDM
+123 KTSNELVIVTGDM

-198 DLRAVNLLK
+198 DMRAVNLLK

-212 ENVYT
+212 ENVYN

-227 IEKENREAFTKS
+227 IDKDNREAFTKS

-259 IIIDAP
+259 IITDAP
-265 IGEVVNDSIEYTFP
+265 IGEVVNDSIEYSFP

-312 TSFWGGAAKT
+312 ASFFSSSNQSNLET
-322 VEAISNTDTTVEDNK
+322 VSQNQPNK
-337 YHNLNQLTNLPLAIY
+337 YLTLNKLTNLPLAIFTTQ
-352 KNKDEYIVAD
+352 NEYLVID
-362 AKSQK
+362 SKLQK
-367 AKITETELRN
+367 AKITKSELKD
-377 LLQTEQTLICADIKP
+377 LLQTEQTLICADIKS

-426 SVCNAYGVNYNS
+426 SVCNAYGVQYNS
-438 TQPELCLHQIYQVII
+438 TQPELCLHQIYQVIV
-453 DKMKTLHIEAVYNT
+453 DKMKTLHIEEVYNT
-467 IERPLLLVLAKME
+467 IERPLLPVLAKME

-498 EDKIATL
+498 EDKIANL
-505 TRDIYALYGEAFNL
+505 TRDIYALSGEEFNL

-545 GKVSTSAQSL
+545 GKVSTSAQAL
-555 ETMRGE
+555 EAMRGK

-588 MDNGGRIHTTY
+588 MNDEGRIHTTY

-659 DQAMLEIFRQGI
+659 DQAMLDIFRQGV
-671 DFHTATA
+671 DFHSATA
-678 QRVYGVKTEEVT
+678 QRVYGVKPEEVT

-717 KIKRAEA
+717 KIKRTEA
-724 QIFLD
+724 QEFLD
-729 KYRQAYPELNDY
+729 KYRQAYPELHQY
-741 MESLKQFARKN
+741 MESLKQFSRKH

-766 NIDVRNPRN
+766 NIDIRNPRN

-801 QIDESL
+801 QIDEYL
-807 ADRDDIYMILQVHD
+807 ADRDDIHMILQVHD

-840 NIMESVYKATIPIK
+840 KIMESVYKATIPIK

>member
-1 MSKKIVILDSNA
+1 MKKKIVILDSNA

-23 PFSTADGVM
+23 PFTTADGVM

-68 NQFEDYKANRVAAD
+68 NQFEAYKANRVAAD

-93 ELLQAIDI
+93 EMLEAIEI
-101 PILELSGYE
+101 PILELAGYE
-110 ADDVIG
+110 ADDIIG
-116 TVAEQTH
+116 TIAEQTS
-123 KTNNELVIVTGDM
+123 KTSNELIIVTGDM

-141 VRPRISVYTLR
+141 VKPQILVYTLR

-158 VIFDTEAVIAK
+158 VIFDTEGVIAK

-176 VRDFKGLKGD
+176 VCDFKGLKGD

-207 RFETL
+207 RFKTL
-212 ENVYT
+212 ENIYK
-217 FVDKYEKFED
+217 FVDQYKQFED
-227 IEKENREAFTKS
+227 IAKDNREALTKS

-259 IIIDAP
+259 IITDAP
-265 IGEVVNDSIEYTFP
+265 IGEVVHDSIDYTFP

-301 QLEKVNNHKAQ
+301 QLEKANNHKSQ
-312 TSFWGGAAKT
+312 TSFWGQADISPVVKPEN
-322 VEAISNTDTTVEDNK
+322 VETGK
-337 YHNLNQLTNLPLAIY
+337 FYNLSQLTNLPLAIWAG
-352 KNKDEYIVAD
+352 EEVYIAID
-362 AKSQK
+362 AKGQR
-367 AKITETELRN
+367 AKVSEKELRE
-377 LLQTEQTLICADIKP
+377 LLASEQTLICADIKP
-392 IIRQLYPFEIKAKL
+392 IIRELYPFELKANL
-406 QDVVLMAYL
+406 QDVILMAYL

-426 SVCNAYGVNYNS
+426 AVCGAYGVGYNS
-438 TQPELCLHQIYQVII
+438 TQPELVLHQLYKLLVS
-453 DKMKTLHIEAVYNT
+453 KMQALHIEEVYNL
-467 IERPLLLVLAKME
+467 IERPLLPVLAKME
-480 AKGVLFNTS
+480 AVGVLFDES
-489 KLQSTKNFV
+489 KLQSTKTFV
-498 EDKIATL
+498 EDKIAIL
-505 TRDIYALYGEAFNL
+505 TRDIYALAGEEFNL

-524 LADILFNKLQLSVKG
+524 LADILFNKLNLSVKG

-545 GKVSTSAQSL
+545 GQISTSAQAL
-555 ETMRGE
+555 ESMRSE

-588 MDNGGRIHTTY
+588 MDKNGRIHTTY

-620 ARSEL
+620 ARGEL
-625 GRQIKNCFVAPED
+625 GRQIKNCFVARQD

-659 DQAMLEIFRQGI
+659 DRAMLEIFRQNI

-678 QRVYGVKTEEVT
+678 QRVYGVDPKEVT

-724 QIFLD
+724 QVFLD

-741 MESLKQFARKN
+741 MESLKQFARKH

-766 NIDVRNPRN
+766 NIDIRNPRN

-801 QIDESL
+801 KIDEYL
-807 ADRDDIYMILQVHD
+807 GEKQDIYMILQVHD
-821 ELVFEVKTDKA
+821 ELVFEVKEDKA
-832 EIYKDKIL
+832 EQYKTKIL
-840 NIMESVYKATIPIK
+840 EIMESVYKATIPIK
-854 VEAVIKDF
+854 VEAVIKNY

>member
-1 MSKKIVILDSNA
+1 MKKKIVILDSNA

-23 PFSTADGVM
+23 PFTTADGVM

-68 NQFEDYKANRVAAD
+68 NQFEAYKANRVAAD

-93 ELLQAIDI
+93 EMLESIEI
-101 PILELSGYE
+101 PILELAGYE
-110 ADDVIG
+110 ADDIIG
-116 TVAEQTH
+116 TIAKQTS
-123 KTNNELVIVTGDM
+123 KTSNELIIVTGDM

-141 VRPRISVYTLR
+141 VKPQISVYTLR

-158 VIFDTEAVIAK
+158 VIFDTEAVISK
-169 YQIHPDQ
+169 YQIRPDQ
-176 VRDFKGLKGD
+176 VCDFKGLKGD

-198 DLRAVNLLK
+198 DLRAVNLLR
-207 RFETL
+207 RFETI
-212 ENVYT
+212 ENIYK
-217 FVDKYEKFED
+217 FIDKYTKFED
-227 IEKENREAFTKS
+227 IDKEDREALTKS

-259 IIIDAP
+259 IITDAP
-265 IGEVVNDSIEYTFP
+265 IGEVVQDSIDYTFP
-279 VEKAKEIFKH
+279 VEKAKQIFKH

-301 QLEKVNNHKAQ
+301 QLEKANNHKSQ
-312 TSFWGGAAKT
+312 TSFWGQTNIAPVAKP
-322 VEAISNTDTTVEDNK
+322 ESVEDEK
-337 YHNLNQLTNLPLAIY
+337 FHDLSQLTNFPLAIWAEQE
-352 KNKDEYIVAD
+352 NYIAID
-362 AKSQK
+362 TNGQRAKLSEK
-367 AKITETELRN
+367 ELRV
-377 LLQTEQTLICADIKP
+377 LLASEQNIICADIKP
-392 IIRQLYPFEIKAKL
+392 IIRKLYPFELKANL
-406 QDVVLMAYL
+406 QDVILMVYL

-426 SVCNAYGVNYNS
+426 AVCGAYGVGYNS
-438 TQPELCLHQIYQVII
+438 AQPELVLHQLYDLILS
-453 DKMKTLHIEAVYNT
+453 KMQTLHIEEVYNS
-467 IERPLLLVLAKME
+467 IERPLLPVLAKME
-480 AKGVLFNTS
+480 AVGVLFDES
-489 KLQSTKNFV
+489 KLQATKTFV
-498 EDKIATL
+498 EDKITTL
-505 TRDIYALYGEAFNL
+505 TRDIYAIAGEEFNL

-524 LADILFNKLQLSVKG
+524 LADILFNKLNLSAKG

-545 GKVSTSAQSL
+545 GQVSTSAQAL
-555 ETMRGE
+555 ESMREE

-588 MDNGGRIHTTY
+588 MDDSGRIHTTY

-620 ARSEL
+620 ARGEL
-625 GRQIKNCFVAPED
+625 GRQIKNCFVAPEG

-659 DQAMLEIFRQGI
+659 DQAMLEIFRQNI

-724 QIFLD
+724 QVFLD

-741 MESLKQFARKN
+741 MESLKQFARKH

-766 NIDVRNPRN
+766 NIDIRNPRN

-801 QIDESL
+801 QINEYI
-807 ADRDDIYMILQVHD
+807 ADKDNIYMILQVHD
-821 ELVFEVKTDKA
+821 ELVFEVKADKA
-832 EIYKDKIL
+832 EQYKDKIL
-840 NIMESVYKATIPIK
+840 EIMESVYKAAIPIK
-854 VEAVIKDF
+854 VEAVIKDY